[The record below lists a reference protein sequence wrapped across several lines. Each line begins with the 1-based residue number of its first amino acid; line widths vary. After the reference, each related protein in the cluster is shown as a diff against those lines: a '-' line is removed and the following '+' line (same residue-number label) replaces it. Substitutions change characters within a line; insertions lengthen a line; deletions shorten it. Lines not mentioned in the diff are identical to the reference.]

1 LAYFQKEKEMNEKKQ
16 SSSAKSEEANLLPQI
31 GIVSQYI
38 KDLSFENP
46 NAPQSVDNP
55 NYPNVNVN
63 VAVQANNAIDETYE
77 VDLKITAEAKDEDK
91 VAFILELVYG
101 GLFRVLNIPKDQIQP
116 VLLVECPRLIFPFA
130 RRIVAD
136 VTGDGG
142 FPPLQLNPMDF
153 MALYREKIAEKKK

>member
-1 LAYFQKEKEMNEKKQ
+1 MNEKNQ
-16 SSSAKSEEANLLPQI
+16 SSSAKSEEVNLLPQI

-91 VAFILELVYG
+91 LAFILELVYG

>member
-1 LAYFQKEKEMNEKKQ
+1 MNEKKQ

>member
-1 LAYFQKEKEMNEKKQ
+1 LAYFQKEKEMNEKNQ
-16 SSSAKSEEANLLPQI
+16 SSSAKSEEVNLLPQI

-91 VAFILELVYG
+91 LAFILELVYG